1 MRFHSKEFRGF
12 QRFWNIM
19 NYLFLIKKKR
29 MESCLMKLTEYNK
42 QSRLNRINRL
52 SDIIP
57 RVSSND
63 LNASRSMRERR

>member
-1 MRFHSKEFRGF
+1 
-12 QRFWNIM
+12 
-19 NYLFLIKKKR
+19 

-52 SDIIP
+52 SYIIP
-57 RVSSND
+57 RVSFND

>member
-1 MRFHSKEFRGF
+1 
-12 QRFWNIM
+12 
-19 NYLFLIKKKR
+19 
-29 MESCLMKLTEYNK
+29 MESYLMKLTEYNK

-63 LNASRSMRERR
+63 LNASRSMRERC